1 MRGWR
6 LNPRFVRLHAQ
17 VGSKN
22 SNNRRAIRWRGFLGG
37 ASYKAQKAA
46 VSQTLLCKARLTD
59 TRFSS
64 QKHQSAVTFSNG
76 VQATAKIVQLLLAS
90 DQIVT
95 MCRCAYFAIL
105 VRVPRPHQ

>member
-37 ASYKAQKAA
+37 ASLKAQQAA
-46 VSQTLLCKARLTD
+46 VSQTLLRKARLAD
-59 TRFSS
+59 SRFSR
-64 QKHQSAVTFSNG
+64 KEHQPAAALSNG
-76 VQATAKIVQLLLAS
+76 AQATAEIFQLLLAP
-90 DQIVT
+90 DQVVT
-95 MCRCAYFAIL
+95 MCHCTYCAIL
-105 VRVPRPHQ
+105 MRVPKLHQ